1 MEINYRKIKE
11 LRTQKGF
18 SQEALAEKSGLSLR
32 TVQRIENGETF
43 PRGDSLKR
51 MASALDVL
59 PETFIHT
66 ENRQKNDPI
75 ITMLQLSQFGFLLFP
90 PLGIFLPLWIWIKK
104 KESSVSV
111 ENIGKSVLNFQISWN
126 ILLLFLFIFF
136 FISMAARQPGDMLT
150 FKQVLSLPFI
160 ILLYIYNF
168 GIIIINIF
176 LYKKKGKVRYSPAI
190 RFFN

>member
-75 ITMLQLSQFGFLLFP
+75 ITTLQLSQFGFLLFP
-90 PLGIFLPLWIWIKK
+90 PLSILIPLWIWIKE

-111 ENIGKSVLNFQISWN
+111 ENVGKSVLNFQISWN

-136 FISMAARQPGDMLT
+136 FISMATRQPGDMLT

-160 ILLYIYNF
+160 VLLYIYNF

-176 LYKKKGKVRYSPAI
+176 LYKKKEKVRYFPAI